1 MATYKKKGY
10 KKEKRSKNDLE
21 YLSQES
27 TTAEVFSSLD
37 EGASKI
43 EVFFEK
49 NQKAIFILLFA
60 IVAGVAGY
68 MWYDSNVKTPRE
80 QEGVDNMVSAQTYF
94 DKALTEADEKVANED
109 FDKAIN
115 GADGKYGF
123 KQVADKYSGTKA
135 GNLANY
141 SLGMIYYKKGEFKNA
156 VSYLSKFDGDDD
168 VLQALAYGTVGD
180 AFVELEQN
188 KDALDYYKKALA
200 VSDNAFTAP
209 KFYLKAGKLALD
221 MGDKAKANKYF
232 KIVKDKYATS
242 DEAKNID
249 QFIVLSK

>member
-10 KKEKRSKNDLE
+10 KKEKKSKNDLE
-21 YLSQES
+21 YLSHES

-37 EGASKI
+37 QGASKI
-43 EVFFEK
+43 ELFFEK
-49 NQKAIFILLFA
+49 NQKAIFIFLFA
-60 IVAGVAGY
+60 IIAGVAGY
-68 MWYDSNVKTPRE
+68 MWYDSNVKTPHE
-80 QEGVDNMVSAQTYF
+80 QEGVDNLVTAQTYF
-94 DKALTEADEKVANED
+94 DKALTDADEKVANED

-141 SLGMIYYKKGEFKNA
+141 SLGMIYYKKGEFKKA

-168 VLQALAYGTVGD
+168 VLQALAYGAIGD
-180 AFVELEQN
+180 AFVELDQN
-188 KDALDYYKKALA
+188 KDALKYYKKAFA
-200 VSDNAFTAP
+200 ASDNAFTAA
-209 KFYLKAGKLALD
+209 KFYLKAGQVALD
-221 MGDKAKANKYF
+221 MGDKATAHKYF
-232 KIVKDKYATS
+232 EIIKDKYAKS

-249 QFIVLSK
+249 ELLALSE